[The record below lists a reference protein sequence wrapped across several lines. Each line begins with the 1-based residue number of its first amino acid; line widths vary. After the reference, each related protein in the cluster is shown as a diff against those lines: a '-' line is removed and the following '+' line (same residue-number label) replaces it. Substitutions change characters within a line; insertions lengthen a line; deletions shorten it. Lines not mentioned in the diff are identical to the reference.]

1 MSDVVTLDA
10 SERELFRDTLKKFLD
25 NEVAPFYE
33 QWEKDEIFPRD
44 LWNKMGENGFLC
56 VDVPAEYGGY
66 GADFQLSAIVVE
78 ELARGGYGA
87 ICTSVSVHSDIV
99 APYITHLGTEEQK
112 QYWLPKLVSGEAV
125 GAIAMT
131 EPGAGSDLQGMRTSA
146 IKNGDQYT
154 INGSKTFITNGQ
166 HCDLVV
172 LAAKTDP
179 SKGSKGISLFTVD
192 SSLPGFNRGRNL
204 EKLGLHSGDTSELF
218 FEDMNVTEDQILGGL
233 GQGFVCLM
241 KELPRERLIL
251 AVGAIAACDGMMD
264 WTVDYVTERKA
275 FGTSIASF
283 QNTRFKL
290 AELKTQIEVNRA
302 YVSQCNDKYQR
313 HELSTTEASM
323 VKLSTTDLQCKVAD
337 ECLQLFGGYGYMT
350 EYPISRAFVDARV
363 QRIYGGTSEIMKEII
378 ARDIVGR

>member
-10 SERELFRDTLKKFLD
+10 SERELFRDTLKKFLQ
-25 NEVAPFYE
+25 NEVAPHYE

-56 VDVPAEYGGY
+56 VDVPEEYGGY

-78 ELARGGYGA
+78 ELARAGYGA

-131 EPGAGSDLQGMRTSA
+131 EPGAGSDLQAMRTSA
-146 IKNGDQYT
+146 VNNGDEYRV
-154 INGSKTFITNGQ
+154 NGSKTFITNGQ
-166 HCDLVV
+166 HCDVV
-172 LAAKTDP
+172 IVAAKTDP
-179 SKGSKGISLFTVD
+179 TKGSKGISLFTVD
-192 SSLPGFNRGRNL
+192 CALPGFNRGRNL
-204 EKLGLHSGDTSELF
+204 EKMGLHSGDTSELF
-218 FEDMNVTEDQILGGL
+218 FEDMNVASDQVLGGL
-233 GQGFVCLM
+233 GEGFVCLM

-264 WTVDYVTERKA
+264 WTVEYVTERNA
-275 FGTSIASF
+275 FGTTLSSF

-290 AELKTQIEVNRA
+290 AEVKTQIEVNRA
-302 YVSQCNDKYQR
+302 YVSLCNDKYQR
-313 HELSTTEASM
+313 AELSAVEASM
-323 VKLSTTDLQCKVAD
+323 VKLSTTELQCKVAD